1 MKQKYLLW
9 ITIAGLIGIVFGIFY
24 AVFGLEGLPI
34 YQKIVPEAFF
44 KKWSQGLY
52 GASFIGFSIL
62 LLFVGRR
69 AIQKKD
75 HELTK
80 ILLLGIGA
88 WLAFEAIISIIYGVY
103 INVLVDVAIMVFLS
117 IPLLG
122 ALRK

>member
-34 YQKIVPEAFF
+34 YQKIVPEVFF

>member
-88 WLAFEAIISIIYGVY
+88 WLVFEAIISIIYGVY

>member
-62 LLFVGRR
+62 LLLVGRR

-88 WLAFEAIISIIYGVY
+88 WLVFEAIISIIYGVY